1 MHECLIQPGLQHR
14 YLFNAGEGFQRYC
27 VQHKLKV
34 SRMMNI
40 LATRAAVD
48 AVGGIPGE
56 RALTHVVEPNQSF
69 SMCVCARSCFLLQEW
84 C

>member
-1 MHECLIQPGLQHR
+1 MSTLCQPCVFIADPNYALPFPR

-27 VQHKLKV
+27 VQHKLKL

-48 AVGGIPGE
+48 AVGGIPG
-56 RALTHVVEPNQSF
+56 A
-69 SMCVCARSCFLLQEW
+69 
-84 C
+84 

>member
-1 MHECLIQPGLQHR
+1 MTLMGILPLLR

-27 VQHKLKV
+27 VQHKLKL

-48 AVGGIPGE
+48 AVGGIPGDFYFC
-56 RALTHVVEPNQSF
+56 S
-69 SMCVCARSCFLLQEW
+69 RSCKLARQSTFVPMSHYDV
-84 C
+84 